1 MDVKQGK
8 SAQAKLRNDRHLA
21 CSECVHNKI
30 NPAWP
35 PQESRLLFTR
45 RSSKHGCLITHK
57 QALGSIG
64 LVRQNKEFL
73 VLLFFFF
80 FFPGEKNSIHSKD
93 HFRYILNWVKSER
106 APLYNV
112 TKQPSMLTEQLH
124 TQLFLQPFVSQ
135 VYSRGEQRF
144 LSHLSTWTWGTAVP
158 PKILHWGEEF
168 CEKQGIFQLFLLC
181 EGAVAVQCGGS
192 HQPLPG

>member
-1 MDVKQGK
+1 MPRIVCCAAVARIPGLFCLGSVAKMPRWGNGSKAVDVEQGK
-8 SAQAKLRNDRHLA
+8 SAQAGLRNDRHLA

-35 PQESRLLFTR
+35 PQETRLLFTR

-57 QALGSIG
+57 QALGFIG
-64 LVRQNKEFL
+64 LMRQNKEFL
-73 VLLFFFF
+73 VLLRFFFRR
-80 FFPGEKNSIHSKD
+80 KKCIHSKD

-124 TQLFLQPFVSQ
+124 TQLFL
-135 VYSRGEQRF
+135 
-144 LSHLSTWTWGTAVP
+144 
-158 PKILHWGEEF
+158 
-168 CEKQGIFQLFLLC
+168 
-181 EGAVAVQCGGS
+181 
-192 HQPLPG
+192 